1 MLPKSSGMIYIV
13 SLPWPCMHCLCV
25 KSFLTYVPKGVFVM
39 LLSAAVV
46 TGFASFFVVV
56 GVVVVAVNVHL
67 GF

>member
-1 MLPKSSGMIYIV
+1 
-13 SLPWPCMHCLCV
+13 MHCLCV